1 MRADKIP
8 GSELAAE
15 GSADFS
21 CAAVVVAGGASRR
34 LNHVPKA
41 SLSDGTST
49 LLDCALEAVAAAS
62 PRVVVGPESLPLPP
76 EVLRTREDPPFSGP
90 AAAIHAGLECIAA
103 ACERSQTPMPGWCL
117 ILGVDT
123 PRIAPAVQQLIAAAR
138 GVEQTYAERA
148 ADFPPTDSEAP
159 TDSESSE
166 GPEASEGSESSAGFW
181 GVAEGIYQPLVGI
194 YRFEAIRSV
203 FSTDTTDASVRSFLR
218 RLNPAAVQMS
228 AADTADVDTW
238 EQAQALGYTTSL
250 WSSY

>member
-1 MRADKIP
+1 MRADTMP
-8 GSELAAE
+8 GSTLPAE

-76 EVLRTREDPPFSGP
+76 SVLRTRENPPFSGP

-103 ACERSQTPMPGWCL
+103 DCERSQTPAPDWCL

-138 GVEQTYAERA
+138 GAERA
-148 ADFPPTDSEAP
+148 AGFSSSTGSEVPTDSEA
-159 TDSESSE
+159 
-166 GPEASEGSESSAGFW
+166 SAGFW
-181 GVAEGIYQPLVGI
+181 GVSEGIYQPLVGI
-194 YRFEAIRSV
+194 YRFEVIRSV
-203 FSTDTTDASVRSFLR
+203 FSTGTTDASVRSFVR
-218 RLNPAAVQMS
+218 RLNPVAVQMS

>member
-1 MRADKIP
+1 MPATKMP
-8 GSELAAE
+8 ASPLPSE
-15 GSADFS
+15 GDFS
-21 CAAVVVAGGASRR
+21 CAAVIVAGGASRR

-62 PRVVVGPESLPLPP
+62 PRVVVGPESLPLPTG
-76 EVLRTREDPPFSGP
+76 VLRTREDPPFSGP

-103 ACERSQTPMPGWCL
+103 ACERSQTPVPNWCL

-138 GVEQTYAERA
+138 SAEQAVAT
-148 ADFPPTDSEAP
+148 PSTTGSEAP
-159 TDSESSE
+159 SDS
-166 GPEASEGSESSAGFW
+166 EASEGFW
-181 GVAEGIYQPLVGI
+181 GVSEGIYQPLVGI

-203 FSTDTTDASVRSFLR
+203 FSTGTTDASVRSFLR
-218 RLNPAAVQMS
+218 RLNPAAVEMS

>member
-1 MRADKIP
+1 MP
-8 GSELAAE
+8 GSELVAA
-15 GSADFS
+15 GSTDFS

-62 PRVVVGPESLPLPP
+62 PRVVVGPENLPLPP

-103 ACERSQTPMPGWCL
+103 ACERSQTPAPGWCL

-123 PRIAPAVQQLIAAAR
+123 PRIAPAVQQLIAAA
-138 GVEQTYAERA
+138 QSSERA
-148 ADFPPTDSEAP
+148 AGFSPTDSEAP
-159 TDSESSE
+159 A
-166 GPEASEGSESSAGFW
+166 GFEASEGSESSAGFW

-203 FSTDTTDASVRSFLR
+203 FSTGTTDASVRSFLR
-218 RLNPAAVQMS
+218 RLNPVAIQMS

>member
-1 MRADKIP
+1 MRADKMP
-8 GSELAAE
+8 GSALPIE

-103 ACERSQTPMPGWCL
+103 ACERSQAPMPDWCL

-123 PRIAPAVQQLIAAAR
+123 PRIAPAVQQLIASAR
-138 GVEQTYAERA
+138 GVEQTCAERA
-148 ADFPPTDSEAP
+148 ADFSPTDSEAP
-159 TDSESSE
+159 A
-166 GPEASEGSESSAGFW
+166 GFEASEGSESSAGFW
-181 GVAEGIYQPLVGI
+181 GVAEGIFQPLVGI

-203 FSTDTTDASVRSFLR
+203 FSTGTTDASVRSFLR

>member
-1 MRADKIP
+1 MRADKMP
-8 GSELAAE
+8 GSALPAE
-15 GSADFS
+15 GDFS

-103 ACERSQTPMPGWCL
+103 ACERSQTPVPNWCL

-123 PRIAPAVQQLIAAAR
+123 PRIAPAVQQLIAAA
-138 GVEQTYAERA
+138 QSAERA
-148 ADFPPTDSEAP
+148 AGFSSADSEA
-159 TDSESSE
+159 TAGSES
-166 GPEASEGSESSAGFW
+166 SEGSESSAGFW

-203 FSTDTTDASVRSFLR
+203 FSTGTTDASVRSFLR
-218 RLNPAAVQMS
+218 RLNPVAVQMS
-228 AADTADVDTW
+228 AANTADVDTW

>member
-1 MRADKIP
+1 MRADKMP
-8 GSELAAE
+8 GSELPAE
-15 GSADFS
+15 GDFS

-41 SLSDGTST
+41 SLSDGKNT
-49 LLDCALEAVAAAS
+49 LLGCALEAVAAAS
-62 PRVVVGPESLPLPP
+62 PRVVVGPESLPLPSG
-76 EVLRTREDPPFSGP
+76 VLRTREDPPFSGP

-103 ACERSQTPMPGWCL
+103 DCECSQTPVPNWCL

-138 GVEQTYAERA
+138 AAEQSSVGQSAPA
-148 ADFPPTDSEAP
+148 GSEA
-159 TDSESSE
+159 
-166 GPEASEGSESSAGFW
+166 SAGFW

-203 FSTDTTDASVRSFLR
+203 FSTGTTDASVRSFLR
-218 RLNPAAVQMS
+218 RLNPAAVEMS

>member
-1 MRADKIP
+1 MRADQMS
-8 GSELAAE
+8 GSGLAAE
-15 GSADFS
+15 SDFS

-41 SLSDGTST
+41 SLSDGKNT
-49 LLDCALEAVAAAS
+49 LLGCALDAVAAAS
-62 PRVVVGPESLPLPP
+62 PRVVVGPESLPLPSG
-76 EVLRTREDPPFSGP
+76 VLRTREDPPFSGP

-103 ACERSQTPMPGWCL
+103 DCERSQVPLPDWCL

-123 PRIAPAVQQLIAAAR
+123 PRIAPAVQQLIAVAR
-138 GVEQTYAERA
+138 GAEQTATA
-148 ADFPPTDSEAP
+148 TPSPTDSEAP
-159 TDSESSE
+159 NDSE
-166 GPEASEGSESSAGFW
+166 ASAGFW

-203 FSTDTTDASVRSFLR
+203 FSTGTTDASVRSFLR
-218 RLNPAAVQMS
+218 RLNPATVEMS

>member
-1 MRADKIP
+1 MRADKMP
-8 GSELAAE
+8 GSRLPAE
-15 GSADFS
+15 GDFS

-41 SLSDGTST
+41 SLSDGTNT
-49 LLDCALEAVAAAS
+49 LLGCALEAVATAS
-62 PRVVVGPESLPLPP
+62 PRVVVGPESLPLPSG
-76 EVLRTREDPPFSGP
+76 VLRTREDPPFSGP

-103 ACERSQTPMPGWCL
+103 DCERSQVPLPEWCL

-138 GVEQTYAERA
+138 AAEQA
-148 ADFPPTDSEAP
+148 SVGQSAP
-159 TDSESSE
+159 TD
-166 GPEASEGSESSAGFW
+166 SESSAGFW

-194 YRFEAIRSV
+194 YRFDAIRSV
-203 FSTDTTDASVRSFLR
+203 FSTGTTDASVRSFLR
-218 RLNPAAVQMS
+218 RLNPVAVQMS

-238 EQAQALGYTTSL
+238 EQAPSLGYTTSL

>member
-1 MRADKIP
+1 MPADKMP
-8 GSELAAE
+8 GSAFPAE
-15 GSADFS
+15 GDFS

-62 PRVVVGPESLPLPP
+62 PRVVVGPESLPLPSG
-76 EVLRTREDPPFSGP
+76 VLRTREDPPFSGP

-103 ACERSQTPMPGWCL
+103 DCERSQAPTPEWCL

-123 PRIAPAVQQLIAAAR
+123 PRIAPAVQQLITAAQS
-138 GVEQTYAERA
+138 VERAYAEQSA
-148 ADFPPTDSEAP
+148 LSLTDSEA
-159 TDSESSE
+159 
-166 GPEASEGSESSAGFW
+166 SAGFW
-181 GVAEGIYQPLVGI
+181 GVSEGIYQPLVGI

-203 FSTDTTDASVRSFLR
+203 FSTGTTDASVRSFLR
-218 RLNPAAVQMS
+218 RLNPTAVQMS

>member
-1 MRADKIP
+1 MRADQMS
-8 GSELAAE
+8 GSGLAAE
-15 GSADFS
+15 SDFS

-49 LLDCALEAVAAAS
+49 LLDCALEAVDAAS
-62 PRVVVGPESLPLPP
+62 PRVVVGPESLPLPSG
-76 EVLRTREDPPFSGP
+76 VLRTRENPPFSGP

-103 ACERSQTPMPGWCL
+103 DCERSQAPLPSWCL

-138 GVEQTYAERA
+138 GAEQA
-148 ADFPPTDSEAP
+148 ATATPSPTDSEAP
-159 TDSESSE
+159 NNSE
-166 GPEASEGSESSAGFW
+166 ASAGFW

-194 YRFEAIRSV
+194 YRFDSIRSV
-203 FSTDTTDASVRSFLR
+203 FSTGTTDASVRSFLR
-218 RLNPAAVQMS
+218 RLNPVSVQMS

>member
-1 MRADKIP
+1 MRADKMP
-8 GSELAAE
+8 GSVLPAE

-90 AAAIHAGLECIAA
+90 AAAIHAGLECIAT
-103 ACERSQTPMPGWCL
+103 ACERSQAPMPGWCL

-138 GVEQTYAERA
+138 GVEQTCAERA
-148 ADFPPTDSEAP
+148 ADFSPADSEA
-159 TDSESSE
+159 TAGSESSE
-166 GPEASEGSESSAGFW
+166 GSEASAGFW

-203 FSTDTTDASVRSFLR
+203 FSTGTTDASVRSFLR
-218 RLNPAAVQMS
+218 RLNPVAVQMS

>member
-1 MRADKIP
+1 MPADKMSDSVLP
-8 GSELAAE
+8 AE
-15 GSADFS
+15 GDFS

-62 PRVVVGPESLPLPP
+62 PRVVVGPESLPLPTG
-76 EVLRTREDPPFSGP
+76 VLRTREDPPFSGP

-103 ACERSQTPMPGWCL
+103 DCERSQAPLPDWCL

-138 GVEQTYAERA
+138 NAEQAVATPSTTGSEA
-148 ADFPPTDSEAP
+148 PSDSEA
-159 TDSESSE
+159 
-166 GPEASEGSESSAGFW
+166 SAGFW
-181 GVAEGIYQPLVGI
+181 GVSEGIYQPLVGI

-203 FSTDTTDASVRSFLR
+203 FSTGTTDASVRSFLR
-218 RLNPAAVQMS
+218 RLNPAAVEMS

>member
-1 MRADKIP
+1 MRADKMP
-8 GSELAAE
+8 GSALPTE

-103 ACERSQTPMPGWCL
+103 ACERSQTPVPNWCL

-138 GVEQTYAERA
+138 NAEQTCAEHA
-148 ADFPPTDSEAP
+148 AGFSPTDSEA
-159 TDSESSE
+159 
-166 GPEASEGSESSAGFW
+166 SAGFW
-181 GVAEGIYQPLVGI
+181 GVSEGIYQPLVGI

-203 FSTDTTDASVRSFLR
+203 FSTGTTDASVRSFLR

>member
-1 MRADKIP
+1 MRADQMS
-8 GSELAAE
+8 GSGLAAE
-15 GSADFS
+15 SDFS

-49 LLDCALEAVAAAS
+49 LLDCALEAVDAAS
-62 PRVVVGPESLPLPP
+62 PRVVVGPESLPLPSG
-76 EVLRTREDPPFSGP
+76 VLRTRENPPFSGP

-103 ACERSQTPMPGWCL
+103 DCERSQAPLPSWCL

-138 GVEQTYAERA
+138 GAEQA
-148 ADFPPTDSEAP
+148 ATATPSPTDSEAP
-159 TDSESSE
+159 NDSE
-166 GPEASEGSESSAGFW
+166 ASAGFW

-203 FSTDTTDASVRSFLR
+203 FSTGTTDASVRSFLR
-218 RLNPAAVQMS
+218 RLNPVSVQMS

>member
-1 MRADKIP
+1 MRADKMP
-8 GSELAAE
+8 GSELPAE
-15 GSADFS
+15 GDFS

-49 LLDCALEAVAAAS
+49 LLDCALEAAAAAS
-62 PRVVVGPESLPLPP
+62 PRVVVGPESLPLPSG
-76 EVLRTREDPPFSGP
+76 VLRTREDPPFSGP

-103 ACERSQTPMPGWCL
+103 DCERSQVPLPDWCL

-123 PRIAPAVQQLIAAAR
+123 PRIAPAVQLLIAAAR
-138 GVEQTYAERA
+138 VAEQASVGQSA
-148 ADFPPTDSEAP
+148 PAGSEA
-159 TDSESSE
+159 
-166 GPEASEGSESSAGFW
+166 SAGFW

-203 FSTDTTDASVRSFLR
+203 FSTGTTDASVRSFLR
-218 RLNPAAVQMS
+218 RLNPAAVEMS

>member
-1 MRADKIP
+1 MPDSALP
-8 GSELAAE
+8 AE

-49 LLDCALEAVAAAS
+49 LLDYALEAVAAAS

-103 ACERSQTPMPGWCL
+103 ACERSQAPMPDWCL

-138 GVEQTYAERA
+138 GVEQTCAERA
-148 ADFPPTDSEAP
+148 ADFSPTDSEATAGSEAP
-159 TDSESSE
+159 TDSE
-166 GPEASEGSESSAGFW
+166 ASERSESSAGFW

-203 FSTDTTDASVRSFLR
+203 FSTGTTDASVRSFLR

>member
-1 MRADKIP
+1 MRADKMP

-15 GSADFS
+15 GDFS
-21 CAAVVVAGGASRR
+21 CAAVIVAGGASRR

-41 SLSDGTST
+41 SLSDGTNT
-49 LLDCALEAVAAAS
+49 LLGCALEAVAAAS
-62 PRVVVGPESLPLPP
+62 PRVVVGPESLPLPSG
-76 EVLRTREDPPFSGP
+76 VLRTREDPPFSGP

-103 ACERSQTPMPGWCL
+103 DCERSQVPLPEWCL

-138 GVEQTYAERA
+138 AAEQASVGQSA
-148 ADFPPTDSEAP
+148 PTSSEASVGQSAP
-159 TDSESSE
+159 
-166 GPEASEGSESSAGFW
+166 AGSEASAGFW

-203 FSTDTTDASVRSFLR
+203 FSTGTTDASVRSFLR
-218 RLNPAAVQMS
+218 RLNPVAVQMS

>member
-1 MRADKIP
+1 MP

-62 PRVVVGPESLPLPP
+62 PRVVVGPESLPLPSG
-76 EVLRTREDPPFSGP
+76 VLRTRENPPFSGP

-103 ACERSQTPMPGWCL
+103 DCERSQAPMPEWCL

-138 GVEQTYAERA
+138 GAERA
-148 ADFPPTDSEAP
+148 ADFSSSTGSEAPAASEAP
-159 TDSESSE
+159 TNSE
-166 GPEASEGSESSAGFW
+166 ASAGFW
-181 GVAEGIYQPLVGI
+181 GVSEGIYQPLVGI

-203 FSTDTTDASVRSFLR
+203 FSTGTTDASVRSFLR
-218 RLNPAAVQMS
+218 RLNPVAVEMS

>member
-1 MRADKIP
+1 MRADQMP

-15 GSADFS
+15 GDFS

-41 SLSDGTST
+41 SLSDGTNT
-49 LLDCALEAVAAAS
+49 LLGCALDAVAAAS
-62 PRVVVGPESLPLPP
+62 PRVVVGPESLPLPSG
-76 EVLRTREDPPFSGP
+76 VLRTREDPPFSGP

-103 ACERSQTPMPGWCL
+103 DCERSQVPLPEWCL

-123 PRIAPAVQQLIAAAR
+123 PRIAPAVQQLIAAA
-138 GVEQTYAERA
+138 QSAERA
-148 ADFPPTDSEAP
+148 AGFSPTGSEAP
-159 TDSESSE
+159 TD
-166 GPEASEGSESSAGFW
+166 SESSAGFW

-203 FSTDTTDASVRSFLR
+203 FSTGTTDASVRSFLR
-218 RLNPAAVQMS
+218 RLSPVAVQMS

>member
-1 MRADKIP
+1 MRADTMP
-8 GSELAAE
+8 GSELPAE
-15 GSADFS
+15 GDFS

-41 SLSDGTST
+41 SLSDGTNT
-49 LLDCALEAVAAAS
+49 LLGCALEAVAAAS
-62 PRVVVGPESLPLPP
+62 PRVVVGPESLPLPSG
-76 EVLRTREDPPFSGP
+76 VLRTREDPPFSGP

-103 ACERSQTPMPGWCL
+103 DCERSQVPLPEWCL

-138 GVEQTYAERA
+138 AAEQSSVGQSAPA
-148 ADFPPTDSEAP
+148 GSEA
-159 TDSESSE
+159 
-166 GPEASEGSESSAGFW
+166 SAGFW

-194 YRFEAIRSV
+194 YRFDSIRSV
-203 FSTDTTDASVRSFLR
+203 FSTGTTDASVRSFLR
-218 RLNPAAVQMS
+218 RLNPVAVQMS

>member
-1 MRADKIP
+1 MRADKMP

-15 GSADFS
+15 GDFS

-41 SLSDGTST
+41 SLSDGTNT
-49 LLDCALEAVAAAS
+49 LLGCALDAVAAAS
-62 PRVVVGPESLPLPP
+62 PRVVVGPESLPLPSG
-76 EVLRTREDPPFSGP
+76 VLRTREDPPFSGP

-103 ACERSQTPMPGWCL
+103 DCERSQAPLPEWCL

-138 GVEQTYAERA
+138 AAEQSSVGQSAPA
-148 ADFPPTDSEAP
+148 GSEA
-159 TDSESSE
+159 
-166 GPEASEGSESSAGFW
+166 SAGFW

-203 FSTDTTDASVRSFLR
+203 FSTGTTDASVRSFLR
-218 RLNPAAVQMS
+218 RLNPAAVEMS

>member
-1 MRADKIP
+1 MRADKMP
-8 GSELAAE
+8 GSELPAK
-15 GSADFS
+15 GDFS

-41 SLSDGTST
+41 SLSDGTNT
-49 LLDCALEAVAAAS
+49 LLGCALEAVAAAS
-62 PRVVVGPESLPLPP
+62 PRVVVGPESLPLPSG
-76 EVLRTREDPPFSGP
+76 VLRTREDPPFSGP

-103 ACERSQTPMPGWCL
+103 DCERSQVPLPEWCL

-138 GVEQTYAERA
+138 AAEQA
-148 ADFPPTDSEAP
+148 ATAALSPADSEALTDSEA
-159 TDSESSE
+159 
-166 GPEASEGSESSAGFW
+166 SAGFW

-194 YRFEAIRSV
+194 YRFDAIRSV
-203 FSTDTTDASVRSFLR
+203 FSTGTTDASVRSFLR
-218 RLNPAAVQMS
+218 RLNPAAVEMS

>member
-1 MRADKIP
+1 MRADKMP
-8 GSELAAE
+8 GSVLPAE
-15 GSADFS
+15 GDFS

-49 LLDCALEAVAAAS
+49 LLDCALKAVAAAS
-62 PRVVVGPESLPLPP
+62 PRVVVGPESLPLPSG
-76 EVLRTREDPPFSGP
+76 VLRTREDPPFSGP

-103 ACERSQTPMPGWCL
+103 DCERSQVLLPEWCL

-138 GVEQTYAERA
+138 A
-148 ADFPPTDSEAP
+148 ADQASVGQSAP
-159 TDSESSE
+159 A
-166 GPEASEGSESSAGFW
+166 GAASSAGFW

-203 FSTDTTDASVRSFLR
+203 FSTGTTDASVHSFLR
-218 RLNPAAVQMS
+218 RLRPVAVQMS

>member
-1 MRADKIP
+1 MRADKMP
-8 GSELAAE
+8 GSALAAE
-15 GSADFS
+15 GDFS

-103 ACERSQTPMPGWCL
+103 DCERSQTPVPNWCL

-138 GVEQTYAERA
+138 GVEQTCAERA
-148 ADFPPTDSEAP
+148 AGFSPADSEAP
-159 TDSESSE
+159 TDSE
-166 GPEASEGSESSAGFW
+166 ASAGFW

-203 FSTDTTDASVRSFLR
+203 FSTGTTDASVRSFLR

>member
-1 MRADKIP
+1 MRVDTMP
-8 GSELAAE
+8 GSALPTE

-103 ACERSQTPMPGWCL
+103 ACERSQAPMPEWCL

-138 GVEQTYAERA
+138 GVEQTCAERA
-148 ADFPPTDSEAP
+148 ADFSPTDSEAP
-159 TDSESSE
+159 A
-166 GPEASEGSESSAGFW
+166 GFEASEGSESSAGFW

-203 FSTDTTDASVRSFLR
+203 FSTGTTDASVRSFLR

>member
-15 GSADFS
+15 GDFS

-62 PRVVVGPESLPLPP
+62 PRVVVGPESLPLPSR
-76 EVLRTREDPPFSGP
+76 VLRTREDPPFSGP

-103 ACERSQTPMPGWCL
+103 DCERSQVPLPDWCL

-123 PRIAPAVQQLIAAAR
+123 PRIAPAVQQLIAVAR
-138 GVEQTYAERA
+138 GAEQTATA
-148 ADFPPTDSEAP
+148 TPSPTDSEAL
-159 TDSESSE
+159 TDS
-166 GPEASEGSESSAGFW
+166 EASEGFW
-181 GVAEGIYQPLVGI
+181 GVSRGIYQPLVGI

-203 FSTDTTDASVRSFLR
+203 FSTGTTDASVRSFLR
-218 RLNPAAVQMS
+218 RLNPAAVEMS

>member
-1 MRADKIP
+1 MRADKMP

-15 GSADFS
+15 GDFS

-49 LLDCALEAVAAAS
+49 LLDCALEAVATAS
-62 PRVVVGPESLPLPP
+62 PRVVVGPESLPLPTG
-76 EVLRTREDPPFSGP
+76 VLRTREDPPFSGP

-103 ACERSQTPMPGWCL
+103 DCERSQVPLPGWCL

-123 PRIAPAVQQLIAAAR
+123 PRIAPAVQLLITAAR
-138 GVEQTYAERA
+138 SAEQA
-148 ADFPPTDSEAP
+148 ATTPSTTCSEAPSDSEA
-159 TDSESSE
+159 
-166 GPEASEGSESSAGFW
+166 SAGFW
-181 GVAEGIYQPLVGI
+181 GVSEGIYQPLVGI
-194 YRFEAIRSV
+194 YRFEAISSV
-203 FSTDTTDASVRSFLR
+203 FSTGTTDASVRSFLR
-218 RLNPAAVQMS
+218 RLNPAAVEMS

>member
-1 MRADKIP
+1 MRADKMP
-8 GSELAAE
+8 GSALPIE

-49 LLDCALEAVAAAS
+49 LLDCALEAVASAS

-103 ACERSQTPMPGWCL
+103 ACERSQAPMPEWCL

-138 GVEQTYAERA
+138 GVEQTCAERA
-148 ADFPPTDSEAP
+148 ADFSPADFEA
-159 TDSESSE
+159 T
-166 GPEASEGSESSAGFW
+166 AGSESSAGFW

-203 FSTDTTDASVRSFLR
+203 FSTGTTDASVRSFLR

>member
-15 GSADFS
+15 GDFS

-62 PRVVVGPESLPLPP
+62 PRVVVGPESLPLPSG
-76 EVLRTREDPPFSGP
+76 VLRTREDPPFSGP

-103 ACERSQTPMPGWCL
+103 DCERSQAPLPEWCL

-138 GVEQTYAERA
+138 AAEQA
-148 ADFPPTDSEAP
+148 SVGQSAP
-159 TDSESSE
+159 TD
-166 GPEASEGSESSAGFW
+166 SESSAGFW
-181 GVAEGIYQPLVGI
+181 GVSEGIYQPLVGI

-203 FSTDTTDASVRSFLR
+203 FSAGTTNASVRSFLR
-218 RLNPAAVQMS
+218 RLNPTAVQMS

>member
-1 MRADKIP
+1 MRADQMS
-8 GSELAAE
+8 GSGLAAE
-15 GSADFS
+15 SDFS

-49 LLDCALEAVAAAS
+49 LLGCALEAVASAS
-62 PRVVVGPESLPLPP
+62 PRVVVGPESLPLPSG
-76 EVLRTREDPPFSGP
+76 VLRTREDPPFSGP

-103 ACERSQTPMPGWCL
+103 DCERSQVPLPDWCL

-123 PRIAPAVQQLIAAAR
+123 PRIAPAVQQLIAVAR
-138 GVEQTYAERA
+138 GAEQTATA
-148 ADFPPTDSEAP
+148 TPSPTDSEAL
-159 TDSESSE
+159 TDS
-166 GPEASEGSESSAGFW
+166 EASEGFW
-181 GVAEGIYQPLVGI
+181 GVSRGIYQPLVGI

-203 FSTDTTDASVRSFLR
+203 FSTGTTDASVRSFLR
-218 RLNPAAVQMS
+218 RLNPAAVEMS

>member
-15 GSADFS
+15 GDFS

-41 SLSDGTST
+41 SLSDGTNT
-49 LLDCALEAVAAAS
+49 LLDCALEAVASAS
-62 PRVVVGPESLPLPP
+62 PRVVVGPGSLPLPSG
-76 EVLRTREDPPFSGP
+76 VLRTREDPPFSGP

-103 ACERSQTPMPGWCL
+103 DCERSQAPLPSWCL

-123 PRIAPAVQQLIAAAR
+123 PRIAPEVQQLLTAAR
-138 GVEQTYAERA
+138 GAEQA
-148 ADFPPTDSEAP
+148 ATATPSPNDSEA
-159 TDSESSE
+159 
-166 GPEASEGSESSAGFW
+166 SAGFW
-181 GVAEGIYQPLVGI
+181 GVSEGIYQPLVGI

-203 FSTDTTDASVRSFLR
+203 FSTGTTDASVRSFLR
-218 RLNPAAVQMS
+218 RLNPAAVEMS

>member
-1 MRADKIP
+1 MRADKMP
-8 GSELAAE
+8 GSRLPAE
-15 GSADFS
+15 GDFS

-41 SLSDGTST
+41 SLSDGTNT
-49 LLDCALEAVAAAS
+49 LLGCALEAVAAAS
-62 PRVVVGPESLPLPP
+62 PRVVVGPESLPLPSG
-76 EVLRTREDPPFSGP
+76 VLRTREDPPFSGP

-103 ACERSQTPMPGWCL
+103 DCERSQVPLPEWCL

-138 GVEQTYAERA
+138 AAEQA
-148 ADFPPTDSEAP
+148 SVGQSAP
-159 TDSESSE
+159 TD
-166 GPEASEGSESSAGFW
+166 SESSAGFW
-181 GVAEGIYQPLVGI
+181 GVSEGIYQPLVGI

-203 FSTDTTDASVRSFLR
+203 FSAGTTNASVRSFLR
-218 RLNPAAVQMS
+218 RLNPTAVQMS

-238 EQAQALGYTTSL
+238 EQAQSLGYTTSL

>member
-1 MRADKIP
+1 MRTDKMP
-8 GSELAAE
+8 SSELPAE
-15 GSADFS
+15 GDFS

-41 SLSDGTST
+41 SLSDGTNT
-49 LLDCALEAVAAAS
+49 LLGCALEAVAAAS
-62 PRVVVGPESLPLPP
+62 PRVVVGPESLPLPSG
-76 EVLRTREDPPFSGP
+76 VLRTREDPPFSGP

-103 ACERSQTPMPGWCL
+103 DCERSQVPLPEWCL

-138 GVEQTYAERA
+138 AAEQA
-148 ADFPPTDSEAP
+148 SVGQSAP
-159 TDSESSE
+159 TD
-166 GPEASEGSESSAGFW
+166 SESSAGFW

-194 YRFEAIRSV
+194 YRFDAIRSV
-203 FSTDTTDASVRSFLR
+203 FSTGTTDASVRSFLR
-218 RLNPAAVQMS
+218 RLNPVAVQMS

-238 EQAQALGYTTSL
+238 EQAQSLGYTTSL